1 MQEHPPVLSP
11 HSVSCISGTIRLV
24 LDSIVYSKPESGVH
38 VRLPITTEMMTCDW
52 SLIIAYVLMCFLVVI

>member
-11 HSVSCISGTIRLV
+11 HSVSCIRLV